1 MILILFMYSLFAAS
15 FTIAKILLSFLPPIF
30 LIAVRMTIAGLILLF
45 MYCFMNKKL
54 CVLQYNQISWR
65 MIRWSMVAW
74 WLGFSIIHIVIPY
87 VTEFIALESIA
98 PSCSALI
105 FNLTPFFSAF
115 LSYLYFK
122 ELMTLKKW
130 VGFLIGFFG
139 IGWFVQSQSVLCID
153 GNALAYGLV
162 LISVFFGALGW
173 IYVRILVRSG
183 YHPLLINGIAML
195 LAGLQSFVLA
205 YFFESSIQF
214 DWDRLHIFLFWLT
227 LIIILTNIIFY
238 NLYAYLLKRYSVTL
252 LSFMGCVI
260 PLFTAF
266 FDWLFLGIHVSHQF
280 FFALLI
286 AGCGVYL
293 FYQEELR
300 LGYVKK

>member
-45 MYCFMNKKL
+45 MHCIMHKKL
-54 CVLQYNQISWR
+54 SIAQYHKISWR
-65 MIRWSMVAW
+65 MISWSTIVW
-74 WLGFSIIHIVIPY
+74 WVGFSIIHIVIPY

-115 LSYLYFK
+115 LSYVYFH

-130 VGFLIGFFG
+130 LGFLIGFFG
-139 IGWFVQSQSVLCID
+139 IAWFVQSQSVFCMD

-183 YHPLLINGIAML
+183 YEPLLINGVAML
-195 LAGLQSFVLA
+195 LAGLQSFGLA
-205 YFFESSIQF
+205 YVFEPLVQF
-214 DWDRLHIFLFWLT
+214 DWSRLYLFLFWLT
-227 LIIILTNIIFY
+227 LIIILTNVIFY

-286 AGCGVYL
+286 AGFGVYL